1 MADDPK
7 KPEDAEEEGGDG
19 QDVEAEANVEFKP
32 LIEVIR
38 EPVAFFE
45 FCRLR
50 PSTLNTKP

>member
-45 FCRLR
+45 FCIAN
-50 PSTLNTKP
+50 LNPQPKA